1 MANKPLTDAQVR
13 NAKPGEK
20 PQKLFDGHGL
30 FLLVTPAGGKL
41 WRLKYRMHGKERSL
55 SIGAYPAISLSEARK
70 RRDEARAA
78 HAQGQDP
85 SQLKAERALA
95 AAPYTFNEAADEYL
109 RHLER
114 QGRAPATLT
123 KARWLLE
130 EPRQTLGKR
139 ALASIE
145 VFHIAS
151 VLTVIAARGVLETAA
166 RTRQIIGAVFRRSVT
181 LGKLKY
187 DPTPSLKGVTA
198 SPTVQHRATIIE
210 TEKLGGLLRAL
221 WDYDGHAVVRI
232 ALQLLPYVFVRPGEL
247 RSARWQDFDL
257 DKAEWTIPAALM
269 KMRRP
274 HRVPLA
280 PQTIFLLRELH
291 PLTGRGDLLFPS
303 IRSAQRPISENT
315 LNAAYRRLGY
325 DKTEI
330 TAHGFRATA
339 SVHLNESGKW
349 NADAIERQLA
359 HEEKNAIRA
368 AYMKKAEFWDERVQM
383 MKFYADWLDGIRLG
397 KNDRMDM

>member
-1 MANKPLTDAQVR
+1 MASKPLTDAQLR
-13 NAKPGEK
+13 NAKPSDK
-20 PQKLFDGHGL
+20 QQKLFDGHGL

-41 WRLKYRMHGKERSL
+41 WRFKYRIHGKERLL
-55 SIGAYPAISLSEARK
+55 SIGAYPAISLSDARR
-70 RRDEARAA
+70 RRDEARTAL
-78 HAQGQDP
+78 AQGQDP
-85 SQLKAERALA
+85 SQLKAERARA
-95 AAPYTFNEAADEYL
+95 ATPYTFNEAADEYL
-109 RHLER
+109 AHLER

-130 EPRQTLGKR
+130 EPRRILGKR
-139 ALASIE
+139 VFAGIE
-145 VFHIAS
+145 VSDIAG
-151 VLTVIAARGVLETAA
+151 VLTAIAGRGVLETAL

-181 LGKLKY
+181 LGKIKY

-198 SPTVQHRATIIE
+198 SPSVHHRATIVE
-210 TEKLGGLLRAL
+210 REKLGGLLRAL

-232 ALQLLPYVFVRPGEL
+232 ALQLLPYLFVRPGEL
-247 RSARWQDFDL
+247 RSARWQDFDF
-257 DKAEWTIPAALM
+257 DKNEWTIPAALM

-280 PQTIFLLRELH
+280 PQVIHLLNELH
-291 PLTGRGDLLFPS
+291 TLTGRGELLFPS
-303 IRSAQRPISENT
+303 VRSSQRPISENT

-339 SVHLNESGKW
+339 SVFLNESGKW

-359 HEEKNAIRA
+359 HEEQNAIRA
-368 AYMKKAEFWDERVQM
+368 AYVKKAEFWEERVQM
-383 MKFYADWLDGIRLG
+383 MRFYADFLDAVRE
-397 KNDRMDM
+397 R